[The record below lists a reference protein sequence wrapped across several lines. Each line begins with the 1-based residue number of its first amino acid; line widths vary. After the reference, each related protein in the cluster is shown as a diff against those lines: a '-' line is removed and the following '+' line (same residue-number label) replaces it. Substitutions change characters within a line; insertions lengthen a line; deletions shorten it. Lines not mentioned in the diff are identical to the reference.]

1 MHHLI
6 LSKKEKRLAR
16 ELIEKGLQSEF
27 KSILGKAK
35 TLLEIWEDQGVDHK
49 ETYHKLYKHITQSDK
64 HIARRYDNMTGSKY
78 LPTLAHLLGDKL
90 ISVEEVSGF
99 TDQIRNAIL
108 FLAGIEDNDE

>member
-1 MHHLI
+1 MHHLT
-6 LSKKEKRLAR
+6 LNKKEKKLAR

-27 KSILGKAK
+27 KTILGKAK
-35 TLLEIWEDQGVDHK
+35 TLLEAWDDQRTDHK
-49 ETYHKLYKHITQSDK
+49 ETYQRLYAHITKSDK

-78 LPTLAHLLGDKL
+78 LPTIAHLLGDKL
-90 ISVEEVSGF
+90 VSVEEVSGF